1 MTQADT
7 GFGSASPN
15 GQSPTG
21 HPVAVVE
28 ATRRVG
34 EALLRTDLPAEELQD
49 IAAQLDAIAARLAV
63 GAPSHEQVADELR
76 GWKRP
81 PEHDPASGA
90 RNVVAPPLRLV
101 GDGPRTMIGEVTLNW
116 LHHGPPH
123 HAHGGVSALILDH
136 ALGVCNGWAGK
147 PGVTAS
153 LTMTYHRMT
162 PLNVP
167 LTVRTECLS
176 IEGRKIRTVGSIE
189 HEGQVCVSAEGLFI
203 ALPGMQQP
211 EQD

>member
-7 GFGSASPN
+7 GFGVPSAN
-15 GQSPTG
+15 GHG
-21 HPVAVVE
+21 VAGPPAPVVE

-34 EALLRTDLPAEELQD
+34 EALLRTDLPAGELQE
-49 IAAQLDAIAARLAV
+49 IAAQLDAIAARLVV
-63 GAPSHEQVADELR
+63 GAPSHEQVADEMR
-76 GWKRP
+76 GWTRP

-101 GDGPRTMIGEVTLNW
+101 GDGPRKMIGEVTLNW

-123 HAHGGVSALILDH
+123 HAHGGMTALILDH
-136 ALGVCNGWAGK
+136 ALGVCNGWAGQS
-147 PGVTAS
+147 GVTAS
-153 LTMTYHRMT
+153 LTMTYHRLT

-189 HEGQVCVSAEGLFI
+189 HEGQPCVSAEGLFI
-203 ALPGMQQP
+203 ALPGMQQR
-211 EQD
+211 EQG